1 MERRGPCGWWYVL
14 PTSLKDLADTF
25 SVFPVTITYTSPTV
39 RFGKFVVLTDIPWI
53 DFNRLGQ
60 ICIGRN
66 LDNGE
71 FLGCRIF
78 QDDGFYGEDLLIEGD
93 DNWQEVVVTMVD
105 AGLAGDHLEMEI
117 FTMRKVSF
125 FNVVN

>member
-1 MERRGPCGWWYVL
+1 M
-14 PTSLKDLADTF
+14 
-25 SVFPVTITYTSPTV
+25 
-39 RFGKFVVLTDIPWI
+39 RFGKFVVLTNISWI

-78 QDDGFYGEDLLIEGD
+78 QDDGFYGESLLVED
-93 DNWQEVVVTMVD
+93 EENWQEVVVTMID
-105 AGLAGDHLEMEI
+105 AGLSGDHLEMEI
-117 FTMRKVSF
+117 FTMKKVSF
-125 FNVVN
+125 IDILN